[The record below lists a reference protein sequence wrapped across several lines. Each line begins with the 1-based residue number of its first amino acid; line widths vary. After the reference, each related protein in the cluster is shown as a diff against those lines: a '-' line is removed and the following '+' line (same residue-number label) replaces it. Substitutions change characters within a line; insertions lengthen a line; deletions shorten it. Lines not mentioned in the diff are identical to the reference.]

1 MLLGI
6 KASSETPAF
15 WRIVAWTGSVGWGLT
30 VFICTLSLIKFNY
43 CYHSFKGII
52 ATPAFLL
59 YPEQRDLWTYLIA
72 LTIIPV
78 VTIAGYI
85 GWSTLIT
92 LNQQGQGGQKASGLA
107 LITSSFLL
115 GWGVPLDYLYTSR
128 MDFRQV
134 GVFAALFAFA
144 NIVVFVHNWLLARPS
159 LSFPP
164 LLLQGEALLIGLALG
179 IALLTAP
186 ITPPILTRYP
196 IYGVLALCI
205 IFWVYW
211 LIASYFLSRLLH
223 VRWSVV
229 AENAIIGALPLS
241 LLPAHALFWWKVRQG
256 GNVVLEYM
264 PLTLVYLFWSA
275 IAVAL
280 LALSY
285 KSLGSLARSKQLW
298 SKASQRWFLYIAIPL
313 LLYVLAYNPNI
324 HRPLDLFH
332 EGERLSP
339 GYAIARGQVPYKD
352 VVFVHGF
359 LRDPGIALI
368 AFRLF
373 GESVAALRI
382 LEQMLYP
389 LVIVLS
395 YYFAL
400 LCVGEIA
407 ILFSLLSL
415 TGFWPFFYDWR
426 MIPCLL
432 TLTTLTLMVRKRSL
446 KLAVIA
452 GLLSFVA
459 LMTSLD
465 VGIICIITGLVLVIG
480 LAIVLKQRAP
490 LVAYSLSLALCFGL
504 IALLLN
510 TQNALSVALQ
520 WNVHI
525 LAVSR
530 EWNGMPFPT
539 FPDLSNNWALAVK
552 ALLSPIASIGA
563 GIYLLLACAKQ
574 KWEEHHWS
582 ILMLLIVNM
591 LLYNRAL
598 VGGQLHSSHLQDGS
612 HFAPLLLL
620 ILLVGN
626 RKRENQNQKIR
637 PVVSVLLMLALLTPS
652 QLSGGRTFWRIIE
665 RLPAKNR
672 IEIPSTWVLP
682 NVERVGSLFLPPDQ
696 AQQISEIVAFLSQ
709 SDSFWDFTDH
719 GALYFLSAKLSPTR
733 FYATHHVITLEDQ
746 QEVIT
751 ALEQNRPTYI
761 LFRSGTGWDAIAGI
775 DRTVRSFLVSEYL
788 LRNYHY
794 YAQIGGFVILE
805 RGSPDTFPQPVAFQ
819 VNMGYIP
826 LLLEQLPFW
835 HSGQPPVEILNG
847 DWNIGGDGYVITRTA
862 QEWHIIATGPDVQL
876 QNLALDIN
884 PRSISCL
891 RVRMLVKGALND
903 LKAQVFWR
911 SDNEEFSEER
921 SVLFNVISD
930 AQEHIYLIPLASFP
944 NWAWSE
950 AVTGLRFDPVD
961 GPAEVIVTSI
971 ELLYTGDR

>member
-1 MLLGI
+1 MSMRIIESVFWRI
-6 KASSETPAF
+6 KGSSEASAF
-15 WRIVAWTGSVGWGLT
+15 WRIVAWTGSIGWGVT
-30 VFICTLSLIKFNY
+30 AFTCVLSLIKFDY
-43 CYHSFKGII
+43 SFKGII

-85 GWSTLIT
+85 GWFTLIT
-92 LNQQGQGGQKASGLA
+92 LNQKVREGQKASELA

-128 MDFRQV
+128 IDFRQV
-134 GVFAALFAFA
+134 GVFTALFAFA
-144 NIVVFVHNWLLARPS
+144 NIVVFVHNWLSACPS

-164 LLLQGEALLIGLALG
+164 LLLQGEAILIGLALG

-186 ITPPILTRYP
+186 ITTPILMRHP
-196 IYGVLALCI
+196 IYGIVALCF
-205 IFWVYW
+205 IFWVCW
-211 LIASYFLSRLLH
+211 LMVSYLFSRLLH
-223 VRWSVV
+223 MRWAVV
-229 AENAIIGALPLS
+229 AEKTIIGALPLS
-241 LLPAHALFWWKVRQG
+241 LLPAHTLFWWKVQQG
-256 GNVVLEYM
+256 GKTVIEHT
-264 PLTLVYLFWSA
+264 PLTLVYLFWS
-275 IAVAL
+275 IAVVAS
-280 LALSY
+280 LALFVSVARF
-285 KSLGSLARSKQLW
+285 KPQSGSKI
-298 SKASQRWFLYIAIPL
+298 SQIWFLYIAIPL

-368 AFRLF
+368 AFRLI

-382 LEQMLYP
+382 VEQMLYP

-395 YYFAL
+395 YYLAL
-400 LCVGEIA
+400 LYIGEIA
-407 ILFSLLSL
+407 PLFSLLFL

-426 MIPCLL
+426 MIPCLS
-432 TLTTLTLMVRKRSL
+432 TLIILALMVRKYSY
-446 KLAVIA
+446 KLAIIA
-452 GLLSFVA
+452 GVSTFVA

-465 VGIICIITGLVLVIG
+465 VGTVCIITGLVLVVG
-480 LAIVLKQRAP
+480 LGVTLKRWDA
-490 LVAYSLSLALCFGL
+490 LIAYSLSLALCFGFV
-504 IALLLN
+504 AFLLSA
-510 TQNALSVALQ
+510 QSALSAAVR
-520 WNVHI
+520 WNVEI

-530 EWNGMPFPT
+530 DWNGMPFPA
-539 FPDLSNNWALAVK
+539 FPALFNNWAPVVK
-552 ALLSPIASIGA
+552 SLLSPIASIVA
-563 GIYLLLACAKQ
+563 GISLLLACAKQ
-574 KWEEHHWS
+574 KWEEHHWF
-582 ILMLLIVNM
+582 ILILLIANI

-598 VGGQLHSSHLQDGS
+598 VGGQLHSSHLQDGA

-620 ILLVGN
+620 TLLIGS
-626 RKRENQNQKIR
+626 RGGNQKIK
-637 PVVSVLLMLALLTPS
+637 PIISVLFILALLTS
-652 QLSGGRTFWRIIE
+652 SRFSGGRTFWEIID

-672 IEIPSTWVLP
+672 IEIPPTWVLTG
-682 NVERVGSLFLPPDQ
+682 VERIGPLFLPPDQ
-696 AQQISEIVAFLSQ
+696 AQQISEIVAFLSKA
-709 SDSFWDFTDH
+709 DSFWDFTDH

-733 FYATHHVITLEDQ
+733 FYATHYVITLENQ
-746 QEVIT
+746 QEVIA
-751 ALEQNRPTYI
+751 ALERNRPTYV

-794 YAQIGGFVILE
+794 HAQIGGFVILK

-826 LLLEQLPFW
+826 VLLAQIPVW
-835 HSGQPPVEILNG
+835 CSGQLPVEILNE
-847 DWNIGGDGYVITRTA
+847 DWNVGGDGHTVARRA
-862 QEWHIIATGPDVQL
+862 QGWHILATGSDVQL
-876 QNLALDIN
+876 QNLALEIN
-884 PRSISCL
+884 PRSVSCL
-891 RVRMLVKGALND
+891 QVRMLIKRASND

-911 SDNEEFSEER
+911 SDNEGFSKER

-930 AQEHIYLIPLASFP
+930 AQEHVYVIPLASFP
-944 NWAWSE
+944 SWAWSE
-950 AVTGLRFDPVD
+950 AITGLRVDLVD

-971 ELLYTGDR
+971 KLLYTGDR